1 MQRIALCILIF
12 CNVTVAMAWQPV
24 NHGVKLR
31 IVNQSQQPVSGA
43 TIQLMKTDSV
53 IVKVQVSDQ
62 SGMAEFNGLVAAK
75 YIIQV
80 SHAGFQSAFLSL
92 NFHYIQFFR

>member
-1 MQRIALCILIF
+1 
-12 CNVTVAMAWQPV
+12 MAWQPV
-24 NHGVKLR
+24 NHGVKG
-31 IVNQSQQPVSGA
+31 IVNQSQQPVSRA

-62 SGMAEFNGLVAAK
+62 SGMAEFVTGCRK

-80 SHAGFQSAFLSL
+80 SHVGFSPLSKA
-92 NFHYIQFFR
+92 